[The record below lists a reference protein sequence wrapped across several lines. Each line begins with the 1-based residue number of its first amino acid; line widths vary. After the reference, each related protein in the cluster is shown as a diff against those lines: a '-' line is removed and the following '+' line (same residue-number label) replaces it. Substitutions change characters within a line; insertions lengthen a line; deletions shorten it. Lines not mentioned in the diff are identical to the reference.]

1 MSLKRFLRNP
11 IAFFSQF
18 SLAKKDRPNPP
29 CQLPFLRGTGG
40 IGKGGVSHP
49 FPPRRGDGGEVKFP
63 YSRLTKK
70 WPIRMALAFLAAC
83 LSASVSFAFPE
94 KAEFSIPNH
103 KESIPHSQLLIANS
117 QQLLQQGREL
127 FQSEQYSQA
136 AEVWQQAVSALQ
148 ASGDRLN
155 QAQAYNLLSVA
166 YQYLGKWSEAQQ
178 AISYSLSLLQS
189 KENSSNHQNKL
200 SILAQAFSTQGHL
213 QLALGKSEDALISWE
228 KAADIYQ
235 QIKDT
240 EGLVGSQINQ
250 AQAMQ
255 YLGLYRR
262 AKKTL
267 EEVETYLQNQEKST
281 LKATGLHSLG
291 NAMRAIGE
299 LEKSRQLLQQS
310 LQIAEELRYPATIA
324 AVQFS
329 LGNTANALAKRAI
342 ELDDLETGKTETQ
355 NAINYYQKSASASK
369 LPELQVQ
376 AQLNQLNLLVENQQ
390 FDTAE
395 KLRSQI
401 QLNQLPASR
410 SAIYN
415 RVNLAQT
422 LMKLSLV
429 DRASS
434 KNGQFQINNDIAQIL
449 AKAIEQAKILKDAQ
463 SESYALGSLG
473 RLYEL
478 NKQYKYAEKVTQ
490 KALILAQSIN
500 ASDIV
505 YKWQWQL
512 GRLLKQ
518 MGENKKAIAA
528 YTTAVETVKSLRSDL
543 VAINSDN
550 ADVQFSFR
558 ESVEPVYRE
567 LVDLLLDTPPL
578 IRETGGVREAGR
590 DLNQDNLK
598 QARLVIESLQLAELD
613 NFFQEA
619 CLDAKPIQIDR
630 VDTTA
635 AVIYPIILPQKLA
648 VILAL
653 PNEPLH
659 YYATLKS
666 ENEIVTLLN
675 EVQQDIGRIAGNNQ
689 LVLRSSQQIY
699 DWIIRPA
706 ETEMKNAKVQTLVF
720 VLDGLLRNI
729 PMAALHDGQKYLI
742 EKYSIALT
750 PGLQLLPPKPLK
762 TQEFKAL
769 AVGLSEA
776 RQGFNELPNVERE
789 LENIKIQVSTSEIL
803 LNQEFT
809 DTNFQATLN
818 AVPFPVVH
826 IATHGQF
833 SSSADKTFILTWNE
847 EINVKELDNLLRRRG
862 EQGENQPIELLVFSA
877 CETADG
883 DSRAALGLA
892 GVAVRAGARSTIA
905 TLWQVSD
912 ESTATLMTEFYRE
925 LAKLDVTKAEALR
938 QAQLAVLKSDRYK
951 LPYFWAPYVLVGN
964 WR

>member
-1 MSLKRFLRNP
+1 
-11 IAFFSQF
+11 
-18 SLAKKDRPNPP
+18 
-29 CQLPFLRGTGG
+29 
-40 IGKGGVSHP
+40 
-49 FPPRRGDGGEVKFP
+49 
-63 YSRLTKK
+63 
-70 WPIRMALAFLAAC
+70 MALAFLAAC